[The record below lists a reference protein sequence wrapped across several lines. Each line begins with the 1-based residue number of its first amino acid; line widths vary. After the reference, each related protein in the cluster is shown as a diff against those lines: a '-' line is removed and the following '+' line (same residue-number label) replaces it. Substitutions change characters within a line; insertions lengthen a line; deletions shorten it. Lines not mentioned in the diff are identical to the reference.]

1 MNGHPARLYLPN
13 GIEAEL
19 IPGSQPSRYAG
30 VDVDVTIPDDLAR
43 AGWHWHGTF
52 LSDGEVGIY
61 SGTFG
66 VPGVF
71 EEARRH
77 MRLRATVTIDAPV
90 QLELWA
96 A

>member
-19 IPGSQPSRYAG
+19 IPGSQPPRYAG
-30 VDVDVTIPDDLAR
+30 WGGSVEIPDDLAR

-61 SGTFG
+61 TGTYG

-71 EEARRH
+71 EQARIH
-77 MRLRATVTIDAPV
+77 MGLRETMTIDAPV